1 MASIVIIEDEVL
13 LARQLVRALE
23 GSAHEVCWADSG
35 ESGLKLVQE
44 VHPDL
49 VILDLRLPDRSGL
62 DILLDIRQL
71 DATLPVILMTA
82 YGSVSDAVE
91 AMRRGATDYLQKP
104 LDIDELRLSVQRIV
118 TQQRRDRE
126 LAYLRERTHELP
138 GGPIGEDPRLHT
150 IFAQVDRLRA
160 AGLPPAKRPSILITG
175 ETGTGK
181 GVLARAIHELLG
193 GGPFIEV
200 NCTAMPATMV
210 EAELFGHERGAF
222 TDGKTSRNGLFE
234 AAEGGVVFLDE
245 IGHLELSLQA
255 KFLKVIEEKRVRRL
269 GSNRDRPVDV
279 HVIAATNRDL
289 EAAVREGSF
298 REDLMHRLRVLC
310 FQLPPL
316 RERQG
321 DVRLLAR
328 HFCQELGALY
338 GGVPRTISPEAEA
351 LLARYPWPGN
361 VRELRNVIERAV
373 LLGASPSLG
382 VDDFDA
388 MLWSE
393 TAVTPDASSAPEF
406 MLPEGGVDLASV
418 ERSLIQQAL
427 ARTGGNR
434 TRAAALLRLSRDTLR
449 YRLEKFELE

>member
-1 MASIVIIEDEVL
+1 
-13 LARQLVRALE
+13 
-23 GSAHEVCWADSG
+23 
-35 ESGLKLVQE
+35 
-44 VHPDL
+44 
-49 VILDLRLPDRSGL
+49 
-62 DILLDIRQL
+62 
-71 DATLPVILMTA
+71 
-82 YGSVSDAVE
+82 
-91 AMRRGATDYLQKP
+91 
-104 LDIDELRLSVQRIV
+104 
-118 TQQRRDRE
+118 
-126 LAYLRERTHELP
+126 
-138 GGPIGEDPRLHT
+138 
-150 IFAQVDRLRA
+150 
-160 AGLPPAKRPSILITG
+160 
-175 ETGTGK
+175 
-181 GVLARAIHELLG
+181 
-193 GGPFIEV
+193 
-200 NCTAMPATMV
+200 
-210 EAELFGHERGAF
+210 
-222 TDGKTSRNGLFE
+222 
-234 AAEGGVVFLDE
+234 
-245 IGHLELSLQA
+245 
-255 KFLKVIEEKRVRRL
+255 
-269 GSNRDRPVDV
+269 
-279 HVIAATNRDL
+279 
-289 EAAVREGSF
+289 
-298 REDLMHRLRVLC
+298 VLC

-382 VDDFDA
+382 VEDFDA
-388 MLWSE
+388 MVWSE

>member
-1 MASIVIIEDEVL
+1 MASIVIIEDEAL
-13 LARQLVRALE
+13 LSKQLVRALA
-23 GSAHEVCWADSG
+23 GSAHEVQAADSG

-49 VILDLRLPDRSGL
+49 VLLDLRLPDRSGL
-62 DILLDIRQL
+62 DLLLDIRQL

-104 LDIDELRLSVQRIV
+104 LDLDELRLTVQRIV
-118 TQQRRDRE
+118 TEQRRNRE
-126 LAYLRERTHELP
+126 LTYLRERTHALP
-138 GGPIGEDPRLHT
+138 GGPVGDDPWLRT
-150 IFAQVDRLRA
+150 IFAQVERLRA
-160 AGLPPAKRPSILITG
+160 AGLPPGKRPTILITG

-181 GVLARAIHELLG
+181 GVMARAIHEQLG

-200 NCTAMPATMV
+200 NCTAMPATLV

-222 TDGKTSRNGLFE
+222 TDGKSSRSGLFE
-234 AAEGGVVFLDE
+234 AAEGGAVFLDE
-245 IGHLELSLQA
+245 IGHLETGLQT
-255 KFLKVIEEKRVRRL
+255 KFLKVIEEKRIRRL
-269 GSNRDRPVDV
+269 GSTRDRAVDV

-289 EAAVREGSF
+289 DAAVREGSF
-298 REDLMHRLRVLC
+298 REDLLHRLRVLC
-310 FQLPPL
+310 FEIPPL
-316 RERQG
+316 RERKD

-338 GGVPRTISPEAEA
+338 GGRARTISAEAEA
-351 LLARYPWPGN
+351 LLARYTWPGN

-373 LLGASPSLG
+373 LLGASTALDA
-382 VDDFDA
+382 DDFCA
-388 MLWSE
+388 MVCAESF
-393 TAVTPDASSAPEF
+393 AAADPSSSPEF
-406 MLPEGGVDLASV
+406 ALPEGGIDLATL

-434 TRAAALLRLSRDTLR
+434 TQAAALLGLSRDTLR